1 MCVGRESFRAAL
13 FVCVARVSVRTAL
26 FVCVHCVGRVSVRT
40 ELFVCVHCV
49 GRVSVRTQDCTFCV
63 CRESVRQDCTI
74 VCVGRESQYPG
85 GRILHNCKSEPAT
98 SHTQSLSGSFS
109 LSLSLYPL
117 PPPLLGPVL
126 FLYRGGGGRRRRV
139 LQASRSPTQAA
150 VIRGVTFHKS
160 ASAEYKNCVSQ
171 LPATIP
177 YPNIKQADID
187 TLTFDILPGLLL
199 ENFIHSCTTEQ

>member
-1 MCVGRESFRAAL
+1 MCRK
-13 FVCVARVSVRTAL
+13 
-26 FVCVHCVGRVSVRT
+26 
-40 ELFVCVHCV
+40 
-49 GRVSVRTQDCTFCV
+49 
-63 CRESVRQDCTI
+63 RESVSGRTDSPQLQ
-74 VCVGRESQYPG
+74 VGTRDE
-85 GRILHNCKSEPAT
+85 
-98 SHTQSLSGSFS
+98 SHTVSLWLFFS
-109 LSLSLYPL
+109 LSLSTPL

-187 TLTFDILPGLLL
+187 KLTFDILPGLLL

>member
-40 ELFVCVHCV
+40 ALFVCV

-98 SHTQSLSGSFS
+98 SHTQSLSLWLFFS
-109 LSLSLYPL
+109 LSLSTPSLPLYS
-117 PPPLLGPVL
+117 GL
-126 FLYRGGGGRRRRV
+126 FCFYTEEEGGGGGGYYR
-139 LQASRSPTQAA
+139 
-150 VIRGVTFHKS
+150 
-160 ASAEYKNCVSQ
+160 
-171 LPATIP
+171 LPVAP
-177 YPNIKQADID
+177 HR
-187 TLTFDILPGLLL
+187 LL
-199 ENFIHSCTTEQ
+199 